1 MAVEPSGGI
10 SIGSPPANRVISA
23 GDRAAGG
30 PVRDPS
36 KGVHCHQCRQKISGV
51 AAMCRNQKK
60 NKPCLVKLCSKCLS
74 NRYGEKVE
82 EVASFEEWICPKCR
96 GICNCSQCMKKRGHQ
111 PTGILINT
119 AKETGFSSV
128 SEMLMKCAERLNHGD
143 AGTGM
148 NASLGKELVL
158 FPRKRGKEN
167 SLDGQLDAHL
177 PKKKKRCRSAETSNT
192 IITENMLPLGTDLTS
207 VAGID
212 VPAEDVG
219 NALELLEF
227 CSVFGKVL
235 EIKDGEA
242 EYVLQDI
249 LHGRAPRRGKFCP
262 TVQFHIL
269 LLTIIQTEQ
278 GEKFVKLNPSYGKNS
293 WFEALKKNLSES
305 QRVLK
310 ASGVD
315 SLEKATDYDALNAS
329 DKLRV
334 LNMLCIEVLG
344 TKKLRNWMEDQ
355 TTQLGQK
362 AKEAKQK
369 VLDARVKIKT
379 LQQKIKDDIAK
390 SIDARDGEQEATI
403 SQDKSE
409 AEHARAELLKSNA
422 MILKIDQTAH
432 ATRVEPVFMEQSGHV
447 YWKLNCYGESDVLH
461 QYVGEG
467 DTLTL
472 NEKWFALGA
481 EEKDV
486 IEKYIGKR

>member
-1 MAVEPSGGI
+1 MAIEPSGGI

-23 GDRAAGG
+23 GDGPAGG
-30 PVRDPS
+30 PVRDPP
-36 KGVHCHQCRQKISGV
+36 KGVHCHQCRQKIRGG
-51 AAMCRNQKK
+51 AAACRNQKK
-60 NKPCLVKLCSKCLS
+60 NKPCLIKLCSKCLL

-82 EVASFEEWICPKCR
+82 EVARFEEWICPKCR
-96 GICNCSQCMKKRGHQ
+96 GICNCSQCMKRRGHQ

-128 SEMLMKCAERLNHGD
+128 SEMLIKCAESLNNGD
-143 AGTGM
+143 VDTSM

-177 PKKKKRCRSAETSNT
+177 PKKKKHCRSAEMSNT
-192 IITENMLPLGTDLTS
+192 IIMENMLPLGTDLTS

-235 EIKDGEA
+235 EIKNGEA
-242 EYVLQDI
+242 EYVLQDMF
-249 LHGRAPRRGKFCP
+249 HGRAPRRGKFCP

-278 GEKFVKLNPSYGKNS
+278 GEKFEKLNPSYGKNS
-293 WFEALKKNLSES
+293 WFDALKKSLSES
-305 QRVLK
+305 QRILK

-315 SLEKATDYDALNAS
+315 SLEKATDYEALNAS
-329 DKLRV
+329 EKLRV

-355 TTQLGQK
+355 TTQF

-369 VLDARVKIKT
+369 VLDARVKT
-379 LQQKIKDDIAK
+379 LLQKIKDDIVE

-403 SQDKSE
+403 SHDKSE
-409 AEHARAELLKSNA
+409 TEHARAKLLESNA
-422 MILKIDQTAH
+422 LILKIDQTAH
-432 ATRVEPVFMEQSGHV
+432 ATRVEPVFMEHSGHV

-461 QYVGEG
+461 QYVGKG

-486 IEKYIGKR
+486 IEKYISTR